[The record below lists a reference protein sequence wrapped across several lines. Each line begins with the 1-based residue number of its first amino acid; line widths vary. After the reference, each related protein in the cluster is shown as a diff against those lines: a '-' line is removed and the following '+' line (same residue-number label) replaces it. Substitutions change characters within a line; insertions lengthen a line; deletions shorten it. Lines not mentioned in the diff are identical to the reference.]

1 MVLVQSAY
9 GTQIQRRQQLGKIKR
24 KLRSIANTLKQ
35 DLEDPLLCIQ
45 CGKSRIED
53 ITPTFLSNLGKSFDC
68 CIAPILYSL
77 LLTSLLFTSL
87 HFTSLHFALL
97 YYSYVTRFLCEC
109 AYFTYPQYNEDDIL
123 TANELVQIKL
133 RVKKKREANL
143 LGIQIAEASSSM
155 LAQTLGHSILLYRQS
170 NPKGRVTNMLH
181 TALMH
186 DVDAQETE
194 IGSGN
199 DNGKG
204 KNSGNDNGY
213 IGVNDDDSN
222 VQYIQ
227 TNRTKGKI
235 RSIPVNNSP
244 PSILLNDDNNDK

>member
-1 MVLVQSAY
+1 M
-9 GTQIQRRQQLGKIKR
+9 
-24 KLRSIANTLKQ
+24 
-35 DLEDPLLCIQ
+35 
-45 CGKSRIED
+45 
-53 ITPTFLSNLGKSFDC
+53 
-68 CIAPILYSL
+68 
-77 LLTSLLFTSL
+77 
-87 HFTSLHFALL
+87 
-97 YYSYVTRFLCEC
+97 
-109 AYFTYPQYNEDDIL
+109 
-123 TANELVQIKL
+123 
-133 RVKKKREANL
+133 

-186 DVDAQETE
+186 DVDAQETG
-194 IGSGN
+194 IGSSN

-213 IGVNDDDSN
+213 NGVNDDDSN

-227 TNRTKGKI
+227 TNRIKGKI

-244 PSILLNDDNNDK
+244 PSILLDDDNNDK